1 MLMNI
6 IIIGA
11 AGGIGSKLVQDLMGT
26 SNLLLGYYNSSLN
39 VPVESD
45 KVDATDFESV
55 ENFIKKGLDKFETVD
70 AVVCLPGS
78 LILKPAHKC
87 SEEEFY
93 QTINT
98 NLKTSFSVTR
108 AAGQLLKDSSI
119 VLMSTAAANI
129 GLANHELIAAAK
141 CGVEGLARSAAKTYA
156 RKNLRFNTVSPGMVE
171 TPLTSSITSNE
182 ILRKA
187 SEKMHTLQR
196 IGKPKDIS
204 NMIKFLINPE
214 NNWITGQNFIVDG
227 GLSSTK

>member
-1 MLMNI
+1 MPMNI
-6 IIIGA
+6 LIIGA
-11 AGGIGSKLVQDLMGT
+11 AGGIGSKLVQDLMGA

-39 VPVESD
+39 VPVESE
-45 KVDATDFESV
+45 KVDATDFDSV
-55 ENFIKKGLDKFETVD
+55 ENFIKKGLDKFENID
-70 AVVCLPGS
+70 SVVCLPGS

-93 QTINT
+93 QTIDT

-108 AAGQLLKDSSI
+108 AAGEHLKDSSI
-119 VLMSTAAANI
+119 VLMSTAAASI

-141 CGVEGLARSAAKTYA
+141 SGVEGLARSAAKTYA

-171 TPLTSSITSNE
+171 TPLTSSITSND
-182 ILRKA
+182 IVRKA

>member
-1 MLMNI
+1 M
-6 IIIGA
+6 
-11 AGGIGSKLVQDLMGT
+11 
-26 SNLLLGYYNSSLN
+26 
-39 VPVESD
+39 
-45 KVDATDFESV
+45 
-55 ENFIKKGLDKFETVD
+55 
-70 AVVCLPGS
+70 
-78 LILKPAHKC
+78 
-87 SEEEFY
+87 
-93 QTINT
+93 
-98 NLKTSFSVTR
+98 
-108 AAGQLLKDSSI
+108 KDSSI
-119 VLMSTAAANI
+119 VLMSTAAASI

-182 ILRKA
+182 IVRKA